1 MKQFSSIKQLLR
13 DGLLANIVAHNKKDM
28 SKFGNLRGG
37 NAGAVLSKKVYGACA
52 RTTALRLS
60 GVQLPTEES
69 AGILMAFGVANE
81 SVVDSYLRLSGI
93 PPEQIKREDEI
104 PVVYNHPSGR
114 LVTGRPDAV
123 ILDEQGKPF
132 WGIEEKL
139 KGTYFGAKNIL
150 FDGKADT
157 SHIIQAAHYMFKL
170 GLKKYSIVYSIPVRF
185 AVQDRDMAVAKKL
198 GVAELRAHDGQPTY
212 LKLGF
217 YEAQLELSSEGKLSI
232 TALAA
237 YNRPAKT
244 TELKLT
250 EESIAAYY
258 QMVVDLHERKEM
270 PPRPTSGSIIPGQ
283 KEWRLCDYCAL
294 KPTCESYEGKI
305 DEWFDHAVTKITEE
319 WHEQYPEL
327 FDLYINNWGYEEK

>member
-1 MKQFSSIKQLLR
+1 MKAFSSIKQLLR
-13 DGLLANIVAHNKKDM
+13 EGLLNNIIEHNKKDM
-28 SKFGNLRGG
+28 AKFGNMRGG
-37 NAGAVLSKKVYGACA
+37 NAGAVIDKKVYGACA
-52 RTTALRLS
+52 RTTALRLA

-69 AGILMAFGVANE
+69 AAILMAFGIANE
-81 SVVDSYLRLSGI
+81 DVVTRYLATCGI

-104 PVVYNHPSGR
+104 PVVYNHPSGK

-123 ILDEQGKPF
+123 IMDEQGKPF
-132 WGIEEKL
+132 WGLELKL
-139 KGTYFGAKNIL
+139 KGTYYGAKNIL

-170 GLKKYSIVYSIPVRF
+170 GLKKYSILYSIPVRF
-185 AVQDRDMAVAKKL
+185 AVQDRDMAMAKKL
-198 GVAELRAHDGQPTY
+198 GVAELRAHDGQPQY

-217 YEAQLELSSEGKLSI
+217 YEAQLELSDEGRLSI

-250 EESIAAYY
+250 EKSIEAYY
-258 QMVVDLHERKEM
+258 QMVVDLDARKEM
-270 PPRPTSGSIIPGQ
+270 PPRPTSGSIIPKQ
-283 KEWRLCDYCAL
+283 KEWRLCDYCQL
-294 KPTCESYEGKI
+294 KETCDSHEDKI
-305 DEWFDHAVTKITEE
+305 DVWFDQAVAKITEQ

-327 FDLYINNWGYEEK
+327 FDLYINNWGHEG